1 MSIIMVTG
9 GVRSGKSAFA
19 EQLAQEK
26 SESVL
31 YIATGVNTDN
41 EMEER
46 IALHRTRRPDAW
58 GLLET
63 PLDIAGAAGDY
74 SSYQVVLFDCISTWV
89 TNQLLAV
96 PEEEWRDSVHT
107 ERILAH
113 ADEWLG
119 KLRIYEGTVI
129 IVSSETG
136 LGGVAMSR
144 LGRWFQDVLGTVNQR
159 IAAEADEVYA
169 VLSGIPLR
177 IKGEQP
183 R

>member
-19 EQLAQEK
+19 EQLAGENGT
-26 SESVL
+26 SVL
-31 YIATGVNTDN
+31 YIATGVNTDI

-46 IALHRTRRPDAW
+46 IALHRARRPEAW

-63 PLDIAGAAGDY
+63 PLDIVGPAGEY
-74 SSYQVVLFDCISTWV
+74 ENYETVLFDCVSTWI

-96 PEEEWRDSVHT
+96 PEEEWRAEVHT
-107 ERILAH
+107 RNIIAQADAWLER
-113 ADEWLG
+113 
-119 KLRIYEGTVI
+119 LRTYKGCAI

-159 IAAEADEVYA
+159 IATQADEVYA
-169 VLSGIPLR
+169 VLSGIPLCL
-177 IKGEQP
+177 KGE
-183 R
+183 RR